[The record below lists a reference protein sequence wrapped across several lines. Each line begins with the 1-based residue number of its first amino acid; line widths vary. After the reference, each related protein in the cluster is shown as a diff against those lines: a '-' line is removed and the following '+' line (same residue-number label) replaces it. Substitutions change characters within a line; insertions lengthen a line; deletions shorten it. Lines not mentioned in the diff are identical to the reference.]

1 MGLILLP
8 DQCTIPNMATK
19 RKRKADPVTELVVAE
34 MSTHPHA
41 SGIVSKSPSFAS
53 ISSAASSFSKASA
66 RSETSSKCSFAPIVN
81 KDAERNCRVR
91 IAVGG
96 CVD

>member
-81 KDAERNCRVR
+81 KGAERNCRVR